1 MSFLITAIAMFIFWI
16 LLSGEFTFIL
26 ITSGVVASLITAYLS
41 HDIFVGKADLK
52 TETGRVFKFIVYIPW
67 LLWEI
72 ILANVEIAYLV
83 LNPKPLIDPQ
93 LVHFKNDLKTDLGI
107 VTLAHS
113 ITLTPGTVTVEANR
127 EEFVIHAIW
136 QKSADGI
143 IGGEMQQKVKKI
155 EGEVMKIEGKKE
167 CLILHQ
173 L

>member
-26 ITSGVVASLITAYLS
+26 ITSGVVASLIVAYLS

-52 TETGRVFKFIVYIPW
+52 TETRRVFKFIVYIPW

-127 EEFVIHAIW
+127 EEFIIHAIW
-136 QKSADGI
+136 QKSAEGI
-143 IGGEMQQKVKKI
+143 IGGEMQRKVKKI
-155 EGEVMKIEGKKE
+155 EGEVMKIEGEKSV
-167 CLILHQ
+167 
-173 L
+173 

>member
-1 MSFLITAIAMFIFWI
+1 MSFLITTIAMFIFWI

-26 ITSGVVASLITAYLS
+26 ITSGVVASLIVAYLS

-93 LVHFKNDLKTDLGI
+93 LVRFKNNLKTDLGV

-143 IGGEMQQKVKKI
+143 IGGEMQRKVKKI
-155 EGEVMKIEGKKE
+155 EGELKELEGEKSV
-167 CLILHQ
+167 
-173 L
+173 

>member
-1 MSFLITAIAMFIFWI
+1 MSFLITTIVMFAFWI

-83 LNPKPLIDPQ
+83 LSPKPLVDPQ
-93 LVHFKNDLKTDLGI
+93 IVRFKNDLKTDLGI

-113 ITLTPGTVTVEANR
+113 ITLTPGTVTVEADR

-136 QKSADGI
+136 QKSAEGI
-143 IGGEMQQKVKKI
+143 ISGEMQRKVKKI
-155 EGEVMKIEGKKE
+155 EGEVMKIEGKKSV
-167 CLILHQ
+167 
-173 L
+173 

>member
-26 ITSGVVASLITAYLS
+26 ITSGVVASLIVAYLS

-83 LNPKPLIDPQ
+83 LSPKPLIDPQ

-127 EEFVIHAIW
+127 EEFIIHAIW
-136 QKSADGI
+136 QKSAEGI
-143 IGGEMQQKVKKI
+143 IGGEMQRKVKKI
-155 EGEVMKIEGKKE
+155 EGEVMKIEGEKSV
-167 CLILHQ
+167 
-173 L
+173 

>member
-1 MSFLITAIAMFIFWI
+1 MSFLITTIVMFAFWI

-83 LNPKPLIDPQ
+83 LNPKPLVDPQ
-93 LVHFKNDLKTDLGI
+93 IVRFKNDLKTDLGI

-113 ITLTPGTVTVEANR
+113 ITLTPGTVTVEADR

-136 QKSADGI
+136 QKSAEGI
-143 IGGEMQQKVKKI
+143 IGGEMQRKVKKI
-155 EGEVMKIEGKKE
+155 EGELKELEGEKSV
-167 CLILHQ
+167 
-173 L
+173 

>member
-1 MSFLITAIAMFIFWI
+1 MSFLITTIVMFAFWI

-83 LNPKPLIDPQ
+83 LSPKPLIDPQ

-113 ITLTPGTVTVEANR
+113 ITLTPGTVTIDANR

-143 IGGEMQQKVKKI
+143 IGGEMQRKVKKI
-155 EGEVMKIEGKKE
+155 EGDVMKIEGKKSV
-167 CLILHQ
+167 
-173 L
+173 

>member
-41 HDIFVGKADLK
+41 HDIFIGKADLK

-155 EGEVMKIEGKKE
+155 EGEVMKIEGEKSV
-167 CLILHQ
+167 
-173 L
+173 

>member
-1 MSFLITAIAMFIFWI
+1 MSFLITTIAMFLFWI

-41 HDIFVGKADLK
+41 HDIFIGKADLK

-83 LNPKPLIDPQ
+83 LNPKPLVDPQ
-93 LVHFKNDLKTDLGI
+93 IVRFKNDLKTDLGI

-113 ITLTPGTVTVEANR
+113 ITLTPGTVTVDANR

-136 QKSADGI
+136 QKSAEGI
-143 IGGEMQQKVKKI
+143 IGGEMQRKVKKI
-155 EGEVMKIEGKKE
+155 EGEVMKIEGEKSV
-167 CLILHQ
+167 
-173 L
+173 

>member
-1 MSFLITAIAMFIFWI
+1 MSFLITTIAMFIFWI

-41 HDIFVGKADLK
+41 HDIFIGKADLK

-83 LNPKPLIDPQ
+83 LSPKPLVDPQ
-93 LVHFKNDLKTDLGI
+93 IVRFKNDLKTDLGI

-113 ITLTPGTVTVEANR
+113 ITLTPGTVTVDANR

-155 EGEVMKIEGKKE
+155 EGEVMKIEGKKSV
-167 CLILHQ
+167 
-173 L
+173 

>member
-26 ITSGVVASLITAYLS
+26 ITSGVVASLIVAYLS

-127 EEFVIHAIW
+127 EEFIIHAIW
-136 QKSADGI
+136 QKSAEGI
-143 IGGEMQQKVKKI
+143 ISGEMQRKVRKI
-155 EGEVMKIEGKKE
+155 EGEVMKIEGEKSV
-167 CLILHQ
+167 
-173 L
+173 

>member
-41 HDIFVGKADLK
+41 HDIFIGKADLK

-113 ITLTPGTVTVEANR
+113 ITLTPGTVTVDANR

-136 QKSADGI
+136 QKSAEGI
-143 IGGEMQQKVKKI
+143 ISGEMQRKVKKI
-155 EGEVMKIEGKKE
+155 EGEVMKIEGKKSV
-167 CLILHQ
+167 
-173 L
+173 

>member
-1 MSFLITAIAMFIFWI
+1 MSFLITTIVMFAFWI

-83 LNPKPLIDPQ
+83 LNPKPLVDPQ
-93 LVHFKNDLKTDLGI
+93 IVRFKNDLKTDLGI

-136 QKSADGI
+136 QKSAEGI
-143 IGGEMQQKVKKI
+143 IGGEMQRKVKKI
-155 EGEVMKIEGKKE
+155 EGEVMKIEGEKSV
-167 CLILHQ
+167 
-173 L
+173 

>member
-1 MSFLITAIAMFIFWI
+1 MSFLITTIVMFAFWI

-41 HDIFVGKADLK
+41 HDIFIGKADLK

-83 LNPKPLIDPQ
+83 LNPKPLVDPQ
-93 LVHFKNDLKTDLGI
+93 IVRFKNDLKTDLGI

-113 ITLTPGTVTVEANR
+113 ITLTPGTVTVDANR

-136 QKSADGI
+136 QKSAEGI
-143 IGGEMQQKVKKI
+143 IGGEMQRKVKKI
-155 EGEVMKIEGKKE
+155 EGEVMKIEGEKSV
-167 CLILHQ
+167 
-173 L
+173 

>member
-1 MSFLITAIAMFIFWI
+1 MSFLITTIVMFAFWI

-41 HDIFVGKADLK
+41 HDIFIGKADLK

-83 LNPKPLIDPQ
+83 LNPKPLVDPQ
-93 LVHFKNDLKTDLGI
+93 IVRFKNDLKTDLGI

-113 ITLTPGTVTVEANR
+113 ITLTPGTVTVDANR

-136 QKSADGI
+136 QKSAEGI
-143 IGGEMQQKVKKI
+143 ISGEMQRKVKKI
-155 EGEVMKIEGKKE
+155 EGEVMKIEGEKSV
-167 CLILHQ
+167 
-173 L
+173 

>member
-83 LNPKPLIDPQ
+83 LNPKPLVDPQ
-93 LVHFKNDLKTDLGI
+93 IVRFKNDLKTDLGI

-136 QKSADGI
+136 QKSAEGI
-143 IGGEMQQKVKKI
+143 IGGEMQRKVKKI
-155 EGEVMKIEGKKE
+155 EGEVMKIEGEKSV
-167 CLILHQ
+167 
-173 L
+173 

>member
-1 MSFLITAIAMFIFWI
+1 MSFLITTIVMFAFWI

-83 LNPKPLIDPQ
+83 LSPKPLVDPQ
-93 LVHFKNDLKTDLGI
+93 IVRFKNDLKTDLGI

-113 ITLTPGTVTVEANR
+113 ITLTPGTVTVDANR

-136 QKSADGI
+136 QKSAEGI
-143 IGGEMQQKVKKI
+143 ISGEMQRKVKKI
-155 EGEVMKIEGKKE
+155 EGEVMKIEGKKSV
-167 CLILHQ
+167 
-173 L
+173 

>member
-1 MSFLITAIAMFIFWI
+1 MSFLITTIAMFIFWI

-26 ITSGVVASLITAYLS
+26 ITSGVVASLIVAYLS

-52 TETGRVFKFIVYIPW
+52 TETGRVLKFIVYIPW

-83 LNPKPLIDPQ
+83 LSPKPLVDPQ
-93 LVHFKNDLKTDLGI
+93 LVRFNPDLKTDLGI

-136 QKSADGI
+136 HKSAEGI
-143 IGGEMQQKVKKI
+143 ISGEMQRKAKEI
-155 EGEVMKIEGKKE
+155 EGEVKELEGEKSV
-167 CLILHQ
+167 
-173 L
+173 

>member
-26 ITSGVVASLITAYLS
+26 ITSGVVASLIVAYLS

-72 ILANVEIAYLV
+72 ILANVEIVYLV

-127 EEFVIHAIW
+127 EEFIIHAIW
-136 QKSADGI
+136 QKSAEGI
-143 IGGEMQQKVKKI
+143 IGGEMQRKVKKI
-155 EGEVMKIEGKKE
+155 EGEVMKIEGEKSV
-167 CLILHQ
+167 
-173 L
+173 

>member
-1 MSFLITAIAMFIFWI
+1 MSFLITTIVMFAFWI

-67 LLWEI
+67 LLWKI

-83 LNPKPLIDPQ
+83 LNPKPLVDPQ
-93 LVHFKNDLKTDLGI
+93 IVRFKNDLKTDLGI

-155 EGEVMKIEGKKE
+155 EGEVMKIEGE
-167 CLILHQ
+167 MSV
-173 L
+173 

>member
-1 MSFLITAIAMFIFWI
+1 MSFLITTIVMFAFWI

-41 HDIFVGKADLK
+41 HDIFIGKADLK

-83 LNPKPLIDPQ
+83 LSPKPLVDPQ
-93 LVHFKNDLKTDLGI
+93 IVRFKNDLKTDLGI

-155 EGEVMKIEGKKE
+155 EGEVMKIEGE
-167 CLILHQ
+167 MSV
-173 L
+173 

>member
-26 ITSGVVASLITAYLS
+26 ITSGVVASLIVAYLS

-155 EGEVMKIEGKKE
+155 EGEVMKIEGE
-167 CLILHQ
+167 MSV
-173 L
+173 